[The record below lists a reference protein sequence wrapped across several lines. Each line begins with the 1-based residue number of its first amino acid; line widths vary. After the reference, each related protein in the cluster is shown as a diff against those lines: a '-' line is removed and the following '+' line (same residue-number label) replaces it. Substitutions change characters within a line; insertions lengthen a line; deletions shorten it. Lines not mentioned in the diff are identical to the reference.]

1 MTNGGTLKVT
11 TPTER
16 EIVMTRVFDAPRTL
30 VFDAFTRP
38 DLVKRWLLGPPAW
51 SMPVCEIDLR
61 VGGTYRYVWRH
72 DRNGTE
78 MGMGGVYREIVAPER
93 LVSTERFDEAWY
105 PGEGVGTLVL
115 MEQGGRTT
123 VTHMM
128 LYASR
133 DARDA
138 VIKSGMEK
146 GVTASYDRLADLV
159 AASGQRGRP
168 MNGAAT
174 SRRRPWRS
182 TGAVLAGFLA
192 VFVLSLGTDQ
202 VLHVLN
208 VYPPWGQPMSG
219 ALFAVATAYRIVYT
233 VAGGYITAR
242 LAPHAPLRHAL
253 ILGLVGLVPGIAGV
267 LIALAKPDLGPLWY
281 PIALVV
287 TGVPC
292 TWLGGALYRHPVN
305 R

>member
-1 MTNGGTLKVT
+1 
-11 TPTER
+11 
-16 EIVMTRVFDAPRTL
+16 
-30 VFDAFTRP
+30 
-38 DLVKRWLLGPPAW
+38 
-51 SMPVCEIDLR
+51 
-61 VGGTYRYVWRH
+61 
-72 DRNGTE
+72 
-78 MGMGGVYREIVAPER
+78 MGGVYREIVAPER

-123 VTHMM
+123 VTHRM
-128 LYASR
+128 LYESR

-138 VIKSGMEK
+138 VIKSNMEK
-146 GVTASYDRLADLV
+146 GVAASYDRLADLL
-159 AASGQRGRP
+159 APPRNRGRP
-168 MNGAAT
+168 MNGAG
-174 SRRRPWRS
+174 RPPRRPWRS

-202 VLHVLN
+202 VLHMLN

-219 ALFAVATAYRIVYT
+219 GLFAVATAYRIVYT

-267 LIALAKPDLGPLWY
+267 MIALAKPDLGPLWY

-287 TGVPC
+287 TGLPC
-292 TWLGGALYRHPVN
+292 AWLGGALYRQPAHH
-305 R
+305 